1 MTTADDELLAAL
13 EKPTSTEGNGN
24 AKGQPDAMDT
34 AIRDAIAA
42 GTLDPQ
48 KDLPDAAEVLREWA
62 RFVACM
68 EPVERELR
76 ISDKLAVMSALHE
89 NAREIVDAALTEA
102 EGERQAGGNE
112 PTPDRIFIDWSTFWD
127 DEEQQEWAYK
137 NILARGRGHAIYAVH
152 KGGKSLLSLFMAA
165 DIATSGA
172 STSCLYLDY
181 EMTASDVRER
191 LRDMGYGP
199 ETDFSHLHYALLPTL
214 PALDTKEGGV
224 ALAALV
230 DGVTGGDPGRHVV
243 VVIDTISR
251 AVWGEENSADTW
263 RLFYVH
269 TGLRLKQRGVTWLRL
284 DHGGKDS
291 TKGQRGSSGK
301 GDDVDVV
308 WKLTPTEGGITLKRE
323 LARMSW
329 VPETVTLLMQD
340 FPLCYLPAIFD
351 WPEGTRVVANIMD
364 RLELPLDASVRT
376 AGTKL
381 REINEGRRH
390 DVVSAALKWRRELA
404 LGRRSEAGEHL
415 GEHLSGKPTG
425 PLAENGREQSSFSFG
440 NTPGNGGEQV
450 PGVGG
455 EQSPPIYRGTV
466 PHSHFEPV
474 DMDDMP

>member
-1 MTTADDELLAAL
+1 MTQPDDLAQAF
-13 EKPTSTEGNGN
+13 EEAIASDPAVAQGNG
-24 AKGQPDAMDT
+24 KGQPDAMEA
-34 AIRDAIAA
+34 AIREAVVA
-42 GTLDPQ
+42 GTIDPAAA
-48 KDLPDAAEVLREWA
+48 LPDAAEDLREWA
-62 RFVACM
+62 RFVGLL

-76 ISDKLAVMSALHE
+76 VSDKLAVMSALHE
-89 NAREIVDAALTEA
+89 NAREIVDAALIEA
-102 EGERQAGGNE
+102 DKERKTSGSESA
-112 PTPDRIFIDWSTFWD
+112 PDHVFIDWSTFWD

-165 DIATSGA
+165 DIATSGVGA
-172 STSCLYLDY
+172 SCLYLDY

-230 DGVTGGDPGRHVV
+230 DGITDGDPSRHIV

-329 VPETVTLLMQD
+329 VPETVTLMMQD

-364 RLELPLDASVRT
+364 RLDLPLDASVRT

-381 REINEGRRH
+381 REIDEGRRH
-390 DVVSAALKWRRELA
+390 DLISAALKWRRELA
-404 LGRRSEAGEHL
+404 PGRRSEVGEHL
-415 GEHLSGKPTG
+415 GGT
-425 PLAENGREQSSFSFG
+425 PLWS
-440 NTPGNGGEQV
+440 TPGTT
-450 PGVGG
+450 
-455 EQSPPIYRGTV
+455 S
-466 PHSHFEPV
+466 
-474 DMDDMP
+474 

>member
-1 MTTADDELLAAL
+1 MTVDRGNNGKPAAGFDPMETARLIAEATKSVPRLTQETLEMGLDDWAERLAGQTPEDITRSIAETIDLISPVCDDAGAAIRAAL
-13 EKPTSTEGNGN
+13 ERAGLLPPQSPT
-24 AKGQPDAMDT
+24 DH
-34 AIRDAIAA
+34 
-42 GTLDPQ
+42 
-48 KDLPDAAEVLREWA
+48 V
-62 RFVACM
+62 
-68 EPVERELR
+68 
-76 ISDKLAVMSALHE
+76 
-89 NAREIVDAALTEA
+89 
-102 EGERQAGGNE
+102 
-112 PTPDRIFIDWSTFWD
+112 FIDWSTFWD
-127 DEEQQEWAYK
+127 DEEQQEWIYK

-165 DIATSGA
+165 DIATSGSDA
-172 STSCLYLDY
+172 SCLYLDY

-191 LRDMGYGP
+191 LRDMGYGL
-199 ETDFSHLHYALLPTL
+199 ETDFSHLYYALLPTL

-230 DGVTGGDPGRHVV
+230 DGIVDGDPGRHVV

-308 WKLTPTEGGITLKRE
+308 WKLTPTESGITLKRE
-323 LARMSW
+323 LSRMSW
-329 VPETVTLLMQD
+329 VPETVTMMMQD
-340 FPLCYLPAIFD
+340 FPLCYLPAVFD
-351 WPEGTRVVANIMD
+351 WPEGTQVVANIMD

-381 REINEGRRH
+381 REIDEGRRH
-390 DVVSAALKWRRELA
+390 DLVSAALKWRRERASGHL
-404 LGRRSEAGEHL
+404 SEAGEHL
-415 GEHLSGKPTG
+415 GEHLSGQPTG
-425 PLAENGREQSSFSFG
+425 PLSGNGREQSSFSFG
-440 NTPGNGGEQV
+440 NTPGNDGEQGS
-450 PGVGG
+450 GVGG

-466 PHSHFEPV
+466 PHSHFESI

>member
-1 MTTADDELLAAL
+1 MTPADDELAQAFD
-13 EKPTSTEGNGN
+13 E
-24 AKGQPDAMDT
+24 
-34 AIRDAIAA
+34 AIAA
-42 GTLDPQ
+42 APPAAQGNGGGFDPMETARIIAAASKSVPPLKKQDLEMGLDDWAERLAGQTPEAITHSIAETI
-48 KDLPDAAEVLREWA
+48 DLITPVCDDAGAE
-62 RFVACM
+62 
-68 EPVERELR
+68 
-76 ISDKLAVMSALHE
+76 IK
-89 NAREIVDAALTEA
+89 AALT
-102 EGERQAGGNE
+102 RAGLLPPE
-112 PTPDRIFIDWSTFWD
+112 SPADRIYVDWSTFWD

-172 STSCLYLDY
+172 GISCLYLDY

-230 DGVTGGDPGRHVV
+230 DGITGSDPGRHVV

-291 TKGQRGSSGK
+291 AKGQRGSSGK

-323 LARMSW
+323 LSRMSW

-340 FPLCYLPAIFD
+340 FPLCYLPAVFD

-364 RLELPLDASVRT
+364 RLEIPLDASVRT

-404 LGRRSEAGEHL
+404 PGRRSEAGEHL
-415 GEHLSGKPTG
+415 GEHPSDQPPG
-425 PLAENGREQSSFSFG
+425 PLPGNDREQSSFSLG
-440 NTPGNGGEQV
+440 NTSGNGGEQA

-466 PHSHFEPV
+466 HHSHFEPIE
-474 DMDDMP
+474 MDDMP